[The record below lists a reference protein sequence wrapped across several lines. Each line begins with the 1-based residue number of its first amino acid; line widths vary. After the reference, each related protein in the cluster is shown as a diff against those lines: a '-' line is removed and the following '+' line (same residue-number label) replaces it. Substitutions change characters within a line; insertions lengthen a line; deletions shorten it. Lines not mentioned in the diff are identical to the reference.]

1 MNYIPNIIHQLWIGP
16 KPAPTKLMDTWK
28 DKNPNFTYI
37 RWNEDEILKRNLKI
51 TCQHRIDEMIEING
65 KADIIRWEILYEYGG
80 IFLDADSI
88 CIEPIDDILMNK
100 KCFAGWEQEQ
110 LREGLIAT
118 GTMGFPPKHPLVK
131 GAIEWIQH
139 NCVDFYKNGLQAWKT
154 VGPGLL
160 TMMYDTGLY
169 NDLTIFPSYYFLP
182 IHHTGVEYTG
192 HGKIYAY
199 QEWGSTHQS
208 YDTMNNI
215 FLPAQ
220 FLQSSIT
227 ESVSILVSS
236 YNTKTKYIQDCLESI
251 KHQQGYFNI
260 ELVWINDG
268 SDELNTKLLKK
279 CLENF
284 EKTTRFVKVIYEE
297 NDMNRGVGYTLNKG
311 VNTCNNE
318 IIIRM
323 DSDDIMVSNRID
335 IQLKFMKNNI
345 NCVMLGSN
353 IQYFQ
358 TNEKNEKIM
367 SQQTNHPELL
377 TWEQYK
383 QYPNKWFMN
392 HPTLCFKKTDVLSVG
407 NYNINRCPCED
418 FELELKILKKYGI
431 IHNISDVLLYYRI
444 HSEQITYNGSSS
456 TPEWNTRKNK
466 FIENMINDYND
477 NQNYNEIYI

>member
-1 MNYIPNIIHQLWIGP
+1 MNSIPKIIHQLWIGP

-37 RWNEDEILKRNLKI
+37 RWNEEEILKRNVTI

-169 NDLTIFPSYYFLP
+169 NDLTVFPSYYFLP

-215 FLPAQ
+215 FLPSQ

-227 ESVSILVSS
+227 DSVSILVSS

-279 CLENF
+279 CLDNF

-297 NDMNRGVGYTLNKG
+297 NDMNRGIGYTLNKG
-311 VNTCNNE
+311 IEICNNE
-318 IIIRM
+318 IIIKM
-323 DSDDIMVSNRID
+323 DSDDIMVESRIN
-335 IQLKFMKNNI
+335 IQLNYMKANPNVMICGGQINMFNSQNNSI
-345 NCVMLGSN
+345 N
-353 IQYFQ
+353 I
-358 TNEKNEKIM
+358 
-367 SQQTNHPELL
+367 TNHTSLL
-377 TWEQYK
+377 WDNYK
-383 QYPNKWFMN
+383 TNPSHWFIN
-392 HPTLCFKKTDVLSVG
+392 HPTVCYRKSGVLEAG
-407 NYNINRCPCED
+407 NYDKDLKQMAED
-418 FELELKILKKYGI
+418 FDLELRMLKKHGY
-431 IHNISDVLLYYRI
+431 IHNMSEILLNYRL
-444 HSEQITYNGSSS
+444 HDEQVTHKGGEGGSSY
-456 TPEWNTRKNK
+456 WNEVRNTIITKLINNK
-466 FIENMINDYND
+466 
-477 NQNYNEIYI
+477 